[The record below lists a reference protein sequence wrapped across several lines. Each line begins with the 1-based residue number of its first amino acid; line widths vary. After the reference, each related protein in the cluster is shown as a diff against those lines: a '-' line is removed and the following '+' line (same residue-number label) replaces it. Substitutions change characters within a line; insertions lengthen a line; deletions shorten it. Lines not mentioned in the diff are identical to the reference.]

1 MAIFKEHGQ
10 RSKRPIDF
18 AAVNQAALPVLTSL
32 CQRWLPGGQVRG
44 CEYVALNPR
53 RADRKAGSFSINLS
67 TGRWSDFAT
76 DDKGGDVVSLAAY
89 LHGLS
94 QGEAARELAVMLG
107 VSDG

>member
-1 MAIFKEHGQ
+1 MAIFREPGQ

-18 AAVNQAALPVLTSL
+18 QRINQAALPVLMGL

-67 TGRWSDFAT
+67 TGRWADFSSG
-76 DDKGGDVVSLAAY
+76 DKGGDPISLAAY